1 MGKDGRLFNLEG
13 TGWAVKSVKYTR
25 GVCIAIRDCIQN
37 TLNPIGVA
45 VVIECQHLCM
55 QMRGVNKQNSLTTTS
70 AFSGAF
76 LNDDKSRKEFIHL
89 IANKLK

>member
-37 TLNPIGVA
+37 RIQGVYVSLRDCIQIKIGLYLYCFLETRVQIFKRQSSNTYI
-45 VVIECQHLCM
+45 VSM
-55 QMRGVNKQNSLTTTS
+55 Q
-70 AFSGAF
+70 
-76 LNDDKSRKEFIHL
+76 
-89 IANKLK
+89 